1 MLTLN
6 NINISQGKD
15 GEGEGRVSCHR
26 AEGAHNPEAPSS
38 PKHCGFER
46 GLRHPRII
54 RSSIPF
60 PCNSLSLIVPAIQ
73 LTLSPDPHGSR
84 PTPPPPPTSSAR
96 EAAIEKGTY
105 SHTCA
110 YVHIEDPEPTTRYA
124 GQVVVG
130 SKQESVFLVFEYC
143 DYDLA
148 ALLDS
153 CSTPPFSEA
162 EQKRLLIQ
170 LLDGVAYMHEH
181 WVLHRDLKMSNIL
194 YHNGVLKVPNR
205 LVKHAWQRS

>member
-1 MLTLN
+1 MEKEKEGFPVTALRELTILKRLLHP
-6 NINISQGKD
+6 NIVDLREVYATLES
-15 GEGEGRVSCHR
+15 S
-26 AEGAHNPEAPSS
+26 GA
-38 PKHCGFER
+38 
-46 GLRHPRII
+46 
-54 RSSIPF
+54 PF
-60 PCNSLSLIVPAIQ
+60 HSLVTLSLIVPAIQ

-84 PTPPPPPTSSAR
+84 PTPPPPPTSSTC
-96 EAAIEKGTY
+96 EAAIEKGTH
-105 SHTCA
+105 SHRCA
-110 YVHIEDPEPTTRYA
+110 YVRIEDPEPTTRYA

-162 EQKRLLIQ
+162 EQKRLLMQ

-181 WVLHRDLKMSNIL
+181 WVVHRDLKMSNIL

-205 LVKHAWQRS
+205 LVKRAWQRS